1 MSLKT
6 YLSFSILLVIFLL
19 ETIFPHFKGRKNR
32 VPHGAYNICLS
43 ILNSLL
49 YAFLF
54 SVLTLSVME
63 WSLDRHIGL
72 VYQFSLPEPLE
83 LIIVFILFDMWL
95 YFLHRIYHKV
105 SLFWLFHRVHHT
117 EREMDV
123 TTANRF
129 HPIEV
134 MLSSLIR
141 LPFFVLIGM
150 NAGQFALYEIIL
162 IIVIQIHHSNIA
174 LPEKVDRFF
183 RLLLVTP
190 NMHRVHHSVEWSETN
205 SNFASIFSFWDR
217 IWQTFR
223 FRKNTLTLQY
233 GLQIL
238 KEKKWQNLPGMLLTP
253 FKNFS
258 FKLYILK

>member
-1 MSLKT
+1 MSLKM
-6 YLSFSILLVIFLL
+6 YLSFSGLLVIFLL
-19 ETIFPHFKGRKNR
+19 ETIFPYFKGRKNR

-43 ILNSLL
+43 LLNGLL
-49 YAFLF
+49 YAFIF
-54 SVLTLSVME
+54 SVYTLNVMQ
-63 WSLDRHIGL
+63 SSQVRHIGL
-72 VYQFSLPEPLE
+72 IYHISLPEPLK
-83 LIIVFILFDMWL
+83 LIIVFILFDMWM
-95 YFLHRIYHKV
+95 YFWHRINHRV
-105 SLFWLFHRVHHT
+105 SLFWFFHRVHHT
-117 EREMDV
+117 DREMDV

-129 HPIEV
+129 HPIEI
-134 MLSSLIR
+134 MLSSLMR
-141 LPFFVLIGM
+141 LPVFIFIGM
-150 NAGQFALYEIIL
+150 SAAQFILYEIVLIL
-162 IIVIQIHHSNIA
+162 VIQIHHSNIA
-174 LPEKVDRFF
+174 IPEKVDRIF

-223 FRKNTLTLQY
+223 YRKNTLTLQY

-258 FKLYILK
+258 FKIYILK